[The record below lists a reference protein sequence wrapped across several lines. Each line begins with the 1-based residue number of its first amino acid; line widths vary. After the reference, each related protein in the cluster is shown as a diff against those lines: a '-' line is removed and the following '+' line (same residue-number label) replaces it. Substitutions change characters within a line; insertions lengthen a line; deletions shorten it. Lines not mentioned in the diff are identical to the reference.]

1 MTDVKISRGARRPAI
16 GLLVRTL
23 ITGAANLWASYL
35 QVQASQR
42 KWCAVLVTLDNAD
55 QAALRAPPAQRPKG
69 AYSLALITD
78 FRNLRQEFCGSGR

>member
-1 MTDVKISRGARRPAI
+1 MTDVKISRGARRAAI
-16 GLLVRTL
+16 GLLVL
-23 ITGAANLWASYL
+23 
-35 QVQASQR
+35 
-42 KWCAVLVTLDNAD
+42 TLDNAD